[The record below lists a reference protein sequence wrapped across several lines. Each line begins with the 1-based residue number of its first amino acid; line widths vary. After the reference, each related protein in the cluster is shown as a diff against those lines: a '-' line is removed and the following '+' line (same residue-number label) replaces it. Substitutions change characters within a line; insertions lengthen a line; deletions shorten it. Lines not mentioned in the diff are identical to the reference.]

1 MMQVEEQDDAKKR
14 EVYIPP
20 IAEHLRILSEKQAA
34 ALEDEHVQTWRK
46 RRREGKG
53 PPFVRIGANRI
64 GYRLGD
70 LQAWQDQRRTA

>member
-1 MMQVEEQDDAKKR
+1 MTEIEHQDSTKRR

-20 IAEHLRILSEKQAA
+20 IAERLRILSEEQAA
-34 ALEDEHVQTWRK
+34 ALYGEHVQTWRK

-70 LQAWQDQRRTA
+70 LQEHQNARRAA